1 MKCICFSNQ
10 REINTW
16 SSGDNTR
23 HEKISQQTMLS
34 PIYLK
39 TLFILALSVLCP
51 FSTTHRFLCG
61 NVVLKLVQCVCECFL
76 LCTVWSCW
84 VQNIHHSFVGWT
96 GIELSCPHL
105 PFVIR
110 TASASAPC
118 RTGGSPQRPDG
129 FPGKSA
135 LRPNAAALGGGRR
148 PRRGCGVAAEQ
159 RRRGGRQGERWPGP
173 QSAKRAPDIES
184 RTWGVSILFFLE
196 ILRNMFAFSVNP
208 KHVKNIEKCWDQ
220 WSHVRSDS
228 RGIKGGSR
236 ARNQVSPTWG
246 TSRIF
251 LGWKFCVAALLA
263 ENWWS
268 SYSLFDFL
276 DDIAFERLF
285 DLWTKTRIS

>member
-1 MKCICFSNQ
+1 MCLWMFS
-10 REINTW
+10 
-16 SSGDNTR
+16 SLHSL
-23 HEKISQQTMLS
+23 KLLS
-34 PIYLK
+34 PKHSSFVCGLNGHRAQLP
-39 TLFILALSVLCP
+39 TPSVRHPHCI
-51 FSTTHRFLCG
+51 G
-61 NVVLKLVQCVCECFL
+61 
-76 LCTVWSCW
+76 LCT
-84 VQNIHHSFVGWT
+84 
-96 GIELSCPHL
+96 LSYRRKP
-105 PFVIR
+105 
-110 TASASAPC
+110 TAA
-118 RTGGSPQRPDG
+118 RRL
-129 FPGKSA
+129 PGKKR
-135 LRPNAAALGGGRR
+135 LRRNAAAPCGVLR

-208 KHVKNIEKCWDQ
+208 KHAKNIEKCWDQ

-228 RGIKGGSR
+228 RGLKGGSR
-236 ARNQVSPTWG
+236 ARNRASPTWG

-285 DLWTKTRIS
+285 DLWTKTIL